1 MLSRS
6 RLVISTVLPLA
17 LVALAAHAPDAS
29 AGASRRASQQQTT
42 PSTPTQRPP
51 TVSVE
56 SDTQVVT
63 VCPDNDASGQ
73 VRLRAAGNSPDGN
86 VLRYRWTVSGG
97 RVTGDGTDVVWD
109 LSGAQP
115 GTYTA
120 TVNAESGPSGDPVCQ
135 AFASTRV
142 IVRPC
147 PPPRPFCPNISIYC
161 PDTVAAGQPL
171 TFNANVGGGTPGVT
185 PTYRWTVSEGT
196 ISSGQG
202 TTSVTVDTAGLA
214 GRPITAKVEVVGYE
228 LDCAASCTT
237 QIPEPIRPRQ
247 SDEFGEI
254 ARDDEKA
261 RLDNFA
267 IALQNAPG
275 SQGHVLVYAARN
287 ERAGAAQRRADRIR
301 DYLVNT
307 RGIDSSRVV
316 VNTAGQRE
324 ESTVQLWIVPPGAA
338 PPTP

>member
-6 RLVISTVLPLA
+6 RLVIVPVLLLLA
-17 LVALAAHAPDAS
+17 LALAAYAPAPAS
-29 AGASRRASQQQTT
+29 TESREPQQTT
-42 PSTPTQRPP
+42 PQTQQPRPP

-56 SDTQVVT
+56 ADTQVVT
-63 VCPDNDASGQ
+63 VCADNETGSQ
-73 VRLRAAGNSPDGN
+73 VRLRAVGNSPDGN
-86 VLRYRWTVSGG
+86 TLRYSWSTSGG
-97 RVTGDGTDVVWD
+97 RITGDGTDVVWD

-120 TVNAESGPSGDPVCQ
+120 TVNAESGPSGDPLCE

-142 IVRPC
+142 IVRSC
-147 PPPRPFCPNISIYC
+147 PPPRPFCPNIAIYC
-161 PDTVAAGQPL
+161 PDTVTLGQPL
-171 TFNANVGGGTPGVT
+171 TFNANVGGGTPGIT

-196 ISSGQG
+196 ITGGQG
-202 TTSVTVDTAGLA
+202 TTSITVDTAGLA
-214 GRPITAKVEVVGYE
+214 GRPVTAKVEVVGYE

-237 QIPEPIRPRQ
+237 QIPEPVRPRQ
-247 SDEFGEI
+247 SDEFGNI

-275 SQGHVLVYAARN
+275 AQGYVLVYSGRQSRTG
-287 ERAGAAQRRADRIR
+287 EAQRRADRIK

-307 RGIDSSRVV
+307 RGIDASRVV
-316 VNTAGQRE
+316 TLDAGQRE
-324 ESTVQLWIVPPGAA
+324 AVTIQLWIVPPGAE
-338 PPTP
+338 PPRP

>member
-1 MLSRS
+1 MPSRS
-6 RLVISTVLPLA
+6 RLVIVPVLL
-17 LVALAAHAPDAS
+17 LLGLALAAYAPAPAS
-29 AGASRRASQQQTT
+29 TDSGRTQQPPPPTT
-42 PSTPTQRPP
+42 QQPRPP

-56 SDTQVVT
+56 ADTQVVT
-63 VCPDNDASGQ
+63 VCADNESSGQ
-73 VRLRAAGNSPDGN
+73 VRLRAVGNSPDGN
-86 VLRYRWTVSGG
+86 ALRYSWSVSGG

-109 LSGAQP
+109 LTGAQP

-120 TVNAESGPSGDPVCQ
+120 TVNAESGPSGDPLCQ

-142 IVRPC
+142 IVRNC

-161 PDTVAAGQPL
+161 PDTVAVGQPL
-171 TFNANVGGGTPGVT
+171 TFNANVGGGTPGIT

-196 ISSGQG
+196 ITSGQG

-214 GRPITAKVEVVGYE
+214 GRPLTAKVEVVGYE

-237 QIPEPIRPRQ
+237 QIPAPIRPDR
-247 SDEFGEI
+247 SDEFGNI

-267 IALQNAPG
+267 IALQNRPG
-275 SQGHVLVYAARN
+275 AQGHVLVYSGRTS
-287 ERAGAAQRRADRIR
+287 RAGEAERRAQRIR

-307 RGIDSSRVV
+307 RGIDASRVV
-316 VNTAGQRE
+316 TLDAGQRE
-324 ESTVQLWIVPPGAA
+324 EVTIQLWIVPAGAE
-338 PPTP
+338 PPRP